1 MFITVTHNMA
11 ITHNH
16 SLEKNKKT
24 LQKMFSETKCMEQE
38 SSKNRPALV
47 KTNCFYIYAFG
58 AKTMMFIL

>member
-47 KTNCFYIYAFG
+47 KTNCVSIFMLSVQ
-58 AKTMMFIL
+58 KL

>member
-24 LQKMFSETKCMEQE
+24 LQKMFSETKHMEQG

-47 KTNCFYIYAFG
+47 KTNCVSIFMLSVQ
-58 AKTMMFIL
+58 KL